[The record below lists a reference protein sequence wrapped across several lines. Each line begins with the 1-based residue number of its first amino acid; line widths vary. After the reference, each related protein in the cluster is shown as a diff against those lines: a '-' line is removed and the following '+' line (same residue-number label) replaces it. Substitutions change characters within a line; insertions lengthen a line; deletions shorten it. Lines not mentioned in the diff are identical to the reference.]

1 MMLRTMSKL
10 NAFFL
15 VSCFFNKNFLLNFSC
30 GNIEIQSLIENC
42 IGKDLTSELSAFDHQ
57 KILEDITG
65 NISFLVGKY
74 ETESL
79 SKIKKIDHS
88 YEKLCYFES
97 EKTLSWILGMRSN
110 ILQKASSLQPA
121 EITSRKMLNSII
133 LRGGLQTNIANPFD
147 EEKFEA
153 RSSGSTAGSTPT
165 TDVINI
171 LGEPQPIAQCPPLQ
185 FRIQSLIYGLAEG
198 KTQDSNVAAWIS
210 LSERYCKEN
219 NLIWH
224 QEYSTDH
231 PIIDVERLL
240 TAVLIRHQ
248 GLATLLIAVIDRGK
262 DNKFD

>member
-1 MMLRTMSKL
+1 M
-10 NAFFL
+10 
-15 VSCFFNKNFLLNFSC
+15 
-30 GNIEIQSLIENC
+30 IETN
-42 IGKDLTSELSAFDHQ
+42 IGKDLSIELSALEHQ
-57 KILEDITG
+57 KTLEDIVG
-65 NISFLVGKY
+65 NNSIFIGKY
-74 ETESL
+74 ESEQS
-79 SKIKKIDHS
+79 SRYKDVDQS

-97 EKTLSWILGMRSN
+97 EKTLAWILGMRSN
-110 ILQKASSLQPA
+110 ILQKSTFLQPA
-121 EITSRKMLNSII
+121 EMTCKKMLNSII

-165 TDVINI
+165 TDIVNL
-171 LGEPQPIAQCPPLQ
+171 LGDLQPIAQCPPLQ
-185 FRIQSLIYGLAEG
+185 YRIQSLIYGLADS
-198 KTQDSNVAAWIS
+198 KTNDPNVSAWIS

-248 GLATLLIAVIDRGK
+248 SLGTLVLAVIDRGK
-262 DNKFD
+262 CSQN